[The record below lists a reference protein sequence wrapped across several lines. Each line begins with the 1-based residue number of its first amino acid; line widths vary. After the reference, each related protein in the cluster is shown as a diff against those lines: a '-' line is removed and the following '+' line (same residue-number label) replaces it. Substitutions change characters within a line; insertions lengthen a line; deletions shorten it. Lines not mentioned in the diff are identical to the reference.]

1 MSGPL
6 LTALLYTDRY
16 QDFDYGVSHPLKNLR
31 LKLTFELIS
40 SLSLLSGQGITLVEP
55 EPATEEELLA
65 IHREDY
71 LEALKAADG
80 GHLPNGAYR
89 YGLGSGDNPVFPG
102 VYTFSALVAGAS
114 LQAARLIDQGKVDR
128 AFNIAGG
135 LHHAFPAR
143 AAGFCYLNDPALAIA
158 HLVKE
163 GKRIAY
169 VDLDAHHGDGVQAI
183 FYHTN
188 QVLTISLHE
197 SGDYL
202 FPGTG
207 FVEEIGE
214 GHGKGFSVNV
224 PLFPGSD
231 DEILLWA
238 FQEVVPPLL
247 KAFRPDV
254 LVAQLGIDGHRTD
267 PLTHLHYTLNG
278 FAEAIRRL
286 KALAPRMIALGG
298 GGYDLFN
305 VPRAWALAWGI
316 LNNQEGKL
324 PEELPRDFQKL
335 LKAHG
340 IPSGERLFDPPFV
353 LHGPEKV
360 RAFQYVRDQVAR
372 LRALVFPLH
381 GL

>member
-6 LTALLYTDRY
+6 QTAFIYTDRY
-16 QDFDYGVSHPLKNLR
+16 QDFDYGFSHPLKNLR

-40 SLSLLSGQGITLVEP
+40 RLSLLSDQGITFAEA

-65 IHREDY
+65 VHREDY
-71 LEALKAADG
+71 LEALKAADQG
-80 GHLPNGAYR
+80 RLPNGAYR
-89 YGLGSGDNPVFPG
+89 YGLGSGDNPVFQG

-114 LQAARLIDQGKVDR
+114 LQAARLVDQGKAGR
-128 AFNIAGG
+128 AFHIAGG

-158 HLVKE
+158 HLAKN

-188 QVLTISLHE
+188 QVLTISFHE
-197 SGDYL
+197 SGNYL

-231 DEILLWA
+231 DEIFLWA
-238 FQEVVPPLL
+238 FEEVVPPLL
-247 KAFRPDV
+247 EAFRPDV
-254 LVAQLGIDGHRTD
+254 LVTQLGIDAHRSD
-267 PLTHLHYTLNG
+267 PLSNLRLTMEGFLQAVTLLTG
-278 FAEAIRRL
+278 S
-286 KALAPRMIALGG
+286 APRWLALGG
-298 GGYDLFN
+298 GGYNLAN
-305 VPRAWALAWGI
+305 VPRAWTAVWALMAGI
-316 LNNQEGKL
+316 EI
-324 PEELPRDFQKL
+324 PSELPPASLCQFRALGFAETSL
-335 LKAHG
+335 T
-340 IPSGERLFDPPFV
+340 DPPYRT
-353 LHGPEKV
+353 GGQRKEEAW
-360 RAFQYVRDQVAR
+360 RYARTQVHRVKALIFPR
-372 LRALVFPLH
+372 L
-381 GL
+381 GLQV